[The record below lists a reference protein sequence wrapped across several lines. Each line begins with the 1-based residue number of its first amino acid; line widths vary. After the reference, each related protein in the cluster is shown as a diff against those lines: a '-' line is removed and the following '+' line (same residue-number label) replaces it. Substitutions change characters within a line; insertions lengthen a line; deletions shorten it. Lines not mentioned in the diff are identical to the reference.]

1 MSSQKNK
8 LHFYRGPPS
17 LRDLEERDRRI
28 FLRTRFPLFILL
40 QSRAVSPNV
49 ADKTDVMMESVK
61 AAELLLAAAIRRI
74 LEIARLLKEHTMLSQ
89 ILTKERLG
97 D

>member
-1 MSSQKNK
+1 
-8 LHFYRGPPS
+8 
-17 LRDLEERDRRI
+17 
-28 FLRTRFPLFILL
+28 
-40 QSRAVSPNV
+40 
-49 ADKTDVMMESVK
+49 MMESVK